1 MTRRCELTGK
11 GVMSGNN
18 VSHSNIKSR
27 RRFLPNLQTTSLHS
41 DLLGRPIRLRISTH
55 ALRSVEFRGGLDPFL
70 LASRDGDLSLR
81 ARRFKRAVVK
91 AHASANEA

>member
-18 VSHSNIKSR
+18 VSHSNIKTK

-41 DLLGRPIRLRISTH
+41 EQLGRAFRLRISTH
-55 ALRSVEFRGGLDPFL
+55 ALRSVEARGGLDPFL
-70 LASRDGDLSLR
+70 LAARDGNLSIR
-81 ARRFKRAVVK
+81 ARRVKRAIEK
-91 AHASANEA
+91 AQVSTAEA